1 MTKYNLLEDLK
12 NWIEDITK
20 DKKFGVDIQ
29 KSDTANAERAP
40 EVHRMRLPNS
50 SHLKKYAPYIL
61 IQYIAGSTSQ
71 PEGRRSSAKATV
83 RLIFCVYNENEE
95 EGSLELLNLIETVE
109 KEMLSESFFFEQ
121 FYLDRES
128 ELADLIY
135 QDDTRPFYAGELV
148 ATFVIKETERNVTEW
163 LRS

>member
-1 MTKYNLLEDLK
+1 MSKYYLLTELK
-12 NWIEDITK
+12 DWIEDITK
-20 DKKFGVDIQ
+20 DMKFGVDVQ
-29 KSDTANAERAP
+29 KSDTENSGRAP

-50 SHLKKYAPYIL
+50 AHLKKYAPYIL
-61 IQYIAGSTSQ
+61 IQYIAGSTVQ

-83 RLIFCVYNENEE
+83 RMIFCVYNEDEE
-95 EGSLELLNLIETVE
+95 EGALELLNLIETVE
-109 KEMLSESFFFEQ
+109 RELLADPFFKQ

-148 ATFVIKETERNVTEW
+148 ATFVIKETERNVNEW
-163 LRS
+163 LRK